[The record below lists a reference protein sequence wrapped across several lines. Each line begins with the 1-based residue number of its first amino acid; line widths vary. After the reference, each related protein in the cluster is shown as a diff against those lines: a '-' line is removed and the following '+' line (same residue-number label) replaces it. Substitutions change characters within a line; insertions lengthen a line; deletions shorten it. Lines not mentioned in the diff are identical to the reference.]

1 MKLQIRPTAIEDLA
15 SGRRFYDSQELGVGD
30 YFFDSVFADID
41 SLKLY
46 AGIHSKVFGFHRML
60 TQRFPY
66 AVYYESPNKET
77 AIVWRVLD
85 LRQDP
90 ESVRSVLRSIKAE

>member
-1 MKLQIRPTAIEDLA
+1 MKLQIRPTALEDLA
-15 SGRRFYDSQELGVGD
+15 QGRRFYDSQELGVGD

-46 AGIHSKVFGFHRML
+46 AGIHPKVFGFHRML

-66 AVYYESPNKET
+66 AVYYESSNREI

-90 ESVRSVLRSIKAE
+90 ESIRVALGSIKAE

>member
-1 MKLQIRPTAIEDLA
+1 MKLQIRPAALEDLA
-15 SGRRFYDSQELGVGD
+15 MGRRFYDLQELGVCD

-46 AGIHSKVFGFHRML
+46 SGIHPKVFGFHRMF
-60 TQRFPY
+60 TQRFPF
-66 AVYYESPNKET
+66 AVYYEFPNKQIP
-77 AIVWRVLD
+77 IVWRVLD

-90 ESVRSVLRSIKAE
+90 DSIRRTLGSIQTE

>member
-1 MKLQIRPTAIEDLA
+1 MKLQIRPTAMEDLVN
-15 SGRRFYDSQELGVGD
+15 GRRCYD
-30 YFFDSVFADID
+30 YFLDSVFADID

-46 AGIHSKVFGFHRML
+46 AGIHPKVFGFHRML

-66 AVYYESPNKET
+66 AVYYEFPNTEIP
-77 AIVWRVLD
+77 IVWRVLD

-90 ESVRSVLRSIKAE
+90 DSIRSALGSIKTE

>member
-1 MKLQIRPTAIEDLA
+1 MKLQIRPTALEDLA
-15 SGRRFYDSQELGVGD
+15 QGRRFYDSQELGVGD

-46 AGIHSKVFGFHRML
+46 AGIHPKVFGFHRML

-66 AVYYESPNKET
+66 AVYYEFTNQET

-90 ESVRSVLRSIKAE
+90 ESIRGALGSIKTE

>member
-1 MKLQIRPTAIEDLA
+1 MSLQIRPTAMEDLA
-15 SGRRFYDSQELGVGD
+15 QGRKFYDLQALGVGD
-30 YFFDSVFADID
+30 YFFDSVFSDID
-41 SLKLY
+41 SLELY
-46 AGIHSKVFGFHRML
+46 AGIHPKVFGFYRML

-66 AVYYESPNKET
+66 AIYYESANKEN

-90 ESVRSVLRSIKAE
+90 ETIRLELNSIKTD

>member
-1 MKLQIRPTAIEDLA
+1 MNLQIRPSALEDLA
-15 SGRRFYDSQELGVGD
+15 RGRKFYDSQNLGVGD
-30 YFFDSVFADID
+30 YFFDSVFSDVD

-46 AGIHSKVFGFHRML
+46 AGIHPKVFGFHRML

-66 AVYYESPNKET
+66 AVYYETPNKDT
-77 AIVWRVLD
+77 TIVWRVLD

-90 ESVRSVLRSIKAE
+90 GFISKELRSIQSG

>member
-1 MKLQIRPTAIEDLA
+1 MRLEIRPSAIEDLID
-15 SGRRFYDSQELGVGD
+15 GRRFYDLQELGVGD

-41 SLKLY
+41 SLILY
-46 AGIHSKVFGFHRML
+46 AGIHPKIFGFFRML

-66 AVYYESPNKET
+66 AVYYTLQDDEV
-77 AIVWRVLD
+77 AVVWRVLD

-90 ESVRSVLRSIKAE
+90 GSIRSALGSAK

>member
-1 MKLQIRPTAIEDLA
+1 M
-15 SGRRFYDSQELGVGD
+15 GD

-46 AGIHSKVFGFHRML
+46 AGIHPKVFGFHRML
-60 TQRFPY
+60 TQRFTY
-66 AVYYESPNKET
+66 AVYYEFTNKET

-90 ESVRSVLRSIKAE
+90 ESIRGALGSMKTE